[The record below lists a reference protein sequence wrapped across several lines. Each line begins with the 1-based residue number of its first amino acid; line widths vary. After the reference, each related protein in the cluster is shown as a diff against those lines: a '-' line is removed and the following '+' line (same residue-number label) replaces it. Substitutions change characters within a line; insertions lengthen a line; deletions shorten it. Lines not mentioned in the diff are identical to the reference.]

1 MTASNTGSSRSQSGP
16 NQRVVIVSGVSGSGK
31 STAIKALEDSGYFCI
46 DNLPI
51 PLLPKV
57 LELSANSPVQDFA
70 FVVDTRELQFLAD
83 ADEVISKLR
92 AEGVN
97 LIIAFFDA
105 DDDTLIRR
113 YSETRRPHPM
123 SAGGTVRDGI
133 SRERELLNTLRHH
146 ADRVI
151 ETSGHTP
158 HTLKAFVKQEFAQ
171 NKESTLQITVLSF
184 GYKHGLP
191 LECDLVFD
199 VRFLPNPYFVEG
211 LREKNGLNPDVRD
224 YVLGQNETGEFI
236 QIFRAV
242 ADFMLPHYVRE
253 QKSYLTIGIGCTGG
267 HHRSVAVSE
276 SLGVRLRGRAVD
288 SQAWKVEVRH
298 RDIEK

>member
-1 MTASNTGSSRSQSGP
+1 MPTSKTDSSGTPSK
-16 NQRVVIVSGVSGSGK
+16 QRVLIVSGVSGSGK

-70 FVVDTRELQFLAD
+70 FVVDTRELQFLSD
-83 ADEVISKLR
+83 ADEVIGQLR

-97 LIIAFFDA
+97 LIVAFFDA

-133 SRERELLNTLRHH
+133 ARERELLNTLRHH

-151 ETSGHTP
+151 ETSNHTP
-158 HTLKAFVKQEFAQ
+158 HTLKAFVKKEFAE
-171 NKESTLQITVLSF
+171 NKDVGLQITVLSF

-211 LREKNGLNPDVRD
+211 LREKTGLEPDVRD

-236 QIFRAV
+236 QVFRTV
-242 ADFMLPHYVRE
+242 SDFMLPHYVRE
-253 QKSYLTIGIGCTGG
+253 QKTYLTIGIGCTGG

-276 SLGVRLRGRAVD
+276 SLAIRLRGQ
-288 SQAWKVEVRH
+288 SWNVEVLH

>member
-1 MTASNTGSSRSQSGP
+1 MNQDSPRSKTGH
-16 NQRVVIVSGVSGSGK
+16 RVIIVSGVSGSGK
-31 STAIKALEDSGYFCI
+31 STAIKALEDSGFFCI

-57 LELSANSPVQDFA
+57 LELSASTEVQDFA
-70 FVVDTRELQFLAD
+70 FVVDTRELQFLSD
-83 ADEVISKLR
+83 ADEVITQLR

-97 LIIAFFDA
+97 LRVVFFDA
-105 DDDTLIRR
+105 DDETLIRR

-123 SAGGTVRDGI
+123 SDGGTVRDGI
-133 SRERELLNTLRHH
+133 RRERELLNTLRHH
-146 ADRVI
+146 ADQVI

-158 HTLKAFVKQEFAQ
+158 HTLKAFVKKEFGG
-171 NKESTLQITVLSF
+171 NKDTSLQISVLSF

-211 LREKNGLNPDVRD
+211 LRNKTGLDPDVRD
-224 YVLGQNETGEFI
+224 YVLGQNETGQFI
-236 QIFRAV
+236 QIFRSV
-242 ADFMLPHYVRE
+242 SDFMLPLYVRE
-253 QKSYLTIGIGCTGG
+253 QKTYLTIGIGCTGG
-267 HHRSVAVSE
+267 HHRSVAVAE
-276 SLGVRLRGRAVD
+276 SIGLRLRGK
-288 SQAWKVEVRH
+288 SWKVDVRH

>member
-1 MTASNTGSSRSQSGP
+1 MTTTSNADSKGT
-16 NQRVVIVSGVSGSGK
+16 QRVVIVSGVSGSGK

-83 ADEVISKLR
+83 ADEVITQLR
-92 AEGVN
+92 VEGVN

-133 SRERELLNTLRHH
+133 ARERELLNTLRHH

-151 ETSGHTP
+151 ETSSHTP
-158 HTLKAFVKQEFAQ
+158 HTLKALVKKEFSE
-171 NKESTLQITVLSF
+171 NKESSLQITVLSF

-211 LREKNGLNPDVRD
+211 LREKTGLDPDVRD

-236 QIFRAV
+236 QIFRSV
-242 ADFMLPHYVRE
+242 ADFMLPMYVRE
-253 QKSYLTIGIGCTGG
+253 QKTYLTIGIGCTGG

-276 SLGVRLRGRAVD
+276 SLGIRLRGRALD
-288 SQAWKVEVRH
+288 GQAWKVEVRH